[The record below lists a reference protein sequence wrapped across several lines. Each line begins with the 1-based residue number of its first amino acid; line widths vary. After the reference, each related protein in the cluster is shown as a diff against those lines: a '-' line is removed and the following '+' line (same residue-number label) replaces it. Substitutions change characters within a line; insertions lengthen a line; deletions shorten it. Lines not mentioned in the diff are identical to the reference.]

1 MIRAHLHPDR
11 HTVRLDV
18 TDAAER
24 LLDEVALAF
33 VDDEQ
38 HVAALLRE
46 LAAAAGH
53 SRSRAADPDA
63 PDHVVDHAR
72 AAHDAVRDRA
82 RRGLRAALA
91 RARSGV
97 ADLLPALDGLLAVD
111 LPYRRALQLGEQLGD
126 LALDTVAG
134 RRAAEQGVRP

>member
-24 LLDEVALAF
+24 LLDEVAVAF
-33 VDDEQ
+33 VEDEQ

-53 SRSRAADPDA
+53 ARSRAADPDA

-72 AAHDAVRDRA
+72 GARDAVRERI
-82 RRGLRAALA
+82 RRSLRASLH

-97 ADLLPALDGLLAVD
+97 AGLLPALDELLAVD
-111 LPYRRALQLGEQLGD
+111 LTYRRALDLGEQLGE
-126 LALDTVAG
+126 LALETVAG
-134 RRAAEQGVRP
+134 RRAAERQVRP